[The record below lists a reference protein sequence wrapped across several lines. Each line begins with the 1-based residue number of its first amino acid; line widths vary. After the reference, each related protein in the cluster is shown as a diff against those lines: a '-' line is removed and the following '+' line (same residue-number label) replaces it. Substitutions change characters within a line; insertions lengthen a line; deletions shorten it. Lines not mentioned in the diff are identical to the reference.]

1 MRGMKESIASKRIAV
16 LGAGT
21 SGMAAVDL
29 LLSIGTSHLFV
40 SDSGKIAEWKKDY
53 LKRHGVEFEE
63 MGHTSRVFSSELVIL
78 SPGINIHKPFIER
91 IRKAGIP
98 LMGEIELGFRFVH
111 GDIIAVTGT
120 NGKSTVVTMLSK
132 MIENSTMAGNIGA
145 PLSRFHGKSGVFVT
159 EVSSFQLISILDFR
173 PKIALVLNIDQ
184 DHLDWHKD
192 LDEYI
197 SAKAR
202 IFENQKE
209 DDFLILNYDDP
220 ITRDFAKKAKSRVLF
235 FSLKEEVN
243 AFLRDGKIFIRTD
256 EREDELIHADEL
268 ALKGVHNIYNALAA
282 SLAASIAGAKFEK
295 IRETLKTMTPLPHRV
310 EFVREINGI
319 KFYEDSKATNPH
331 AVKWAL
337 RSFKGNIILVL
348 GGEEK
353 YLNYTPLIPL
363 VREKVKLLILFGE
376 NTPSLEKTFKGVVE
390 IAKADSLRD
399 VVEIA
404 LKRGKAGDTVLFSPG
419 TSSFDM
425 FKNYKERGERFQ
437 DEVRRVKI

>member
-1 MRGMKESIASKRIAV
+1 MRGLKESITSKKIAV

-21 SGMAAVDL
+21 SGMAAVEL
-29 LLSIGTSHLFV
+29 LLSIGALSIFV
-40 SDSGKIAEWKKDY
+40 SDSGKIAEWKKDFF
-53 LKRHGVEFEE
+53 KRHGVKFEE
-63 MGHTSRVFSSELVIL
+63 MGHTNRVLGSELVIL
-78 SPGINIHKPFIER
+78 SPGINVHKPFIER
-91 IRKAGIP
+91 IKQSGIP
-98 LMGEIELGFRFVH
+98 IMGELELGFRFVK
-111 GDIIAVTGT
+111 GEIIAVTGT

-145 PLSRFHGKSGVFVT
+145 PLSKFHGKSGVFVT
-159 EVSSFQLISILDFR
+159 EVSSFQLMSILDFR

-184 DHLDWHKD
+184 DHLDWHED

-197 SAKAR
+197 AAKAR

-220 ITRDFAKKAKSRVLF
+220 ITRDFAKKTKSRVLF
-235 FSLKEEVN
+235 FSLKEETD
-243 AFLRDGKIFIRTD
+243 AFLRDGKLFIRAD
-256 EREDELIHADEL
+256 EGEVELIHTDEL

-282 SLAASIAGAKFEK
+282 SLAASIAGSKFER
-295 IRETLKTMTPLPHRV
+295 IREVLKTMTALPHRV

-337 RSFKGNIILVL
+337 QSFKGNIILVL

-353 YLNYTPLIPL
+353 YLDYAPLIPP
-363 VREKVKLLILFGE
+363 VSEKVKLLILFGK
-376 NTPSLEKTFKGVVE
+376 NTPSLERTFRGVVDIE
-390 IAKADSLRD
+390 KAQSMGE

-404 LKRGKAGDTVLFSPG
+404 LKRGKAGDIVLFSPG

-437 DEVRRVKI
+437 DEVRRIKI